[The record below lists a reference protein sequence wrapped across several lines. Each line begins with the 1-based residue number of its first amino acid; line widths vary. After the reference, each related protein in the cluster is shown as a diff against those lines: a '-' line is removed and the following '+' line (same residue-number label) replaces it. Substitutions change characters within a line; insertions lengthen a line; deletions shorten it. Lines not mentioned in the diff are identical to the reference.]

1 MNQNELFEKA
11 KKDGLYDERFEHDN
25 CGIGAVVNI
34 KGIKSH
40 ETVENALKIVEN
52 LEHRAGKDAEGKT
65 GDGVGILLQISHKFF
80 KKATKNLGFDIGNE
94 REYGVGMF
102 FMSQDELVRK
112 REMKML
118 EIIVEKEGLEFLGWR
133 EVPTHPEILGTKA
146 VECMPYIMQCF
157 IKKPEDVEKGLPF
170 DRKLYI
176 VRRVFSHS
184 SVGTYTVSMSSRT
197 IVYKGM
203 FLVGELRMFFDDL
216 QSKEFESAIAMVHSR
231 FSTNTNPS
239 WKRAHPNRFIVHNG
253 EINTIRGN
261 ADNMLAREESMDS
274 EYMKNS
280 IQKVMPVVDTN
291 GSDSAMLDNTLE
303 FLVMNGVDLP
313 LAVMM
318 CIPEPWENNNTI
330 SQSKK
335 DFYQYYATM
344 MEPWDGPASI
354 LFSDGDYM
362 GAILDRNG
370 LRPSRYYITDDD
382 QLILSSEVGVLEIDP
397 AKIVVKDRL
406 RPGRMLLVDTVNGKL
421 IDDDELKEEYAT
433 RKPYGEWLNNNL
445 VYLKD
450 IKIPNKKVE
459 SYTKEERQ
467 RLQKNFGY
475 TYEDLKK
482 IIPMAN
488 NGAEGIS
495 AMGKDTPIAVLS
507 EAKNPL
513 YNYFKQLFAQV
524 TNPPIDAIR
533 EEIVTSTSVYI
544 GKDGNIL
551 EEKPE
556 NCKVLKI
563 HNPILTSTDLLK
575 IENMNVDGFKAAK
588 VPIVYYKGIALE
600 KAIE

>member
-216 QSKEFESAIAMVHSR
+216 QSKDFESAIAMVHSR

-575 IENMNVDGFKAAK
+575 MANMIVDGFQAAR
-588 VPIVYYKGIALE
+588 VPMIY
-600 KAIE
+600 